1 MRNLLKGSNRV
12 GRYSPDNKSHDK
24 VDGFLAL
31 SSKAILILSI
41 LSLILPL
48 AALLI
53 LYGSVFS
60 TLDDTFGD
68 MSDLADARINGAN
81 VKNGI
86 TTNFQLSD
94 LKNLDQRLQSITA
107 PSSEAKLADRLHII
121 VINNNKNANSKITS
135 DVPTSKSGTLQN
147 RAARFIEMDISQIKK
162 SAFVIITNRPTVFN
176 FSEVQPNQRA
186 LFGYESKEAFDVIGA
201 DNGLLAGY
209 LSEALT
215 FFSSAE
221 VNDFEIPISK
231 KKTRRNYTACKTIK
245 RWQDYFEVNRAS
257 IYIWKV
263 NNTQKLKIQKFN
275 ILNNEKRISRPT
287 PYSSFC
293 QR

>member
-107 PSSEAKLADRLHII
+107 PSSEAK
-121 VINNNKNANSKITS
+121 
-135 DVPTSKSGTLQN
+135 Q
-147 RAARFIEMDISQIKK
+147 
-162 SAFVIITNRPTVFN
+162 
-176 FSEVQPNQRA
+176 
-186 LFGYESKEAFDVIGA
+186 
-201 DNGLLAGY
+201 
-209 LSEALT
+209 
-215 FFSSAE
+215 
-221 VNDFEIPISK
+221 
-231 KKTRRNYTACKTIK
+231 C
-245 RWQDYFEVNRAS
+245 
-257 IYIWKV
+257 
-263 NNTQKLKIQKFN
+263 
-275 ILNNEKRISRPT
+275 
-287 PYSSFC
+287 
-293 QR
+293 